1 MVNCKICEKEFD
13 LDKQLHSHLRAHKL
27 RMAEYYQTHFPR
39 YDVYDKKII
48 KFKNKKQYFESDF
61 NSRTNLRLWLKSI
74 TEEEAKE
81 YCSKLLSDRKE
92 QKELIYSPTQ
102 VELRSL
108 TSPPMQYF
116 NEVFGWDGYYKLCSS
131 LGYKNKHKIFNDIVS
146 GAEYDKPE
154 YVIYVDTREQKPL
167 KFEKRKIQVKKLDYG
182 DYTFSD
188 SRATCNCYIERK
200 SLSDFIGTMSA
211 GYERFNNEIKRAT
224 ENEAYL
230 IVLVE
235 ETLSKATSF
244 QFLPYISK
252 KIKATP
258 EFIFH
263 RVRALIQKYPNIQF
277 LFVNGRKESSRVMER
292 IFTSGCVHR
301 QADLQLAY
309 DLKKL

>member
-116 NEVFGWDGYYKLCSS
+116 NEVFGW
-131 LGYKNKHKIFNDIVS
+131 
-146 GAEYDKPE
+146 
-154 YVIYVDTREQKPL
+154 T
-167 KFEKRKIQVKKLDYG
+167 
-182 DYTFSD
+182 
-188 SRATCNCYIERK
+188 
-200 SLSDFIGTMSA
+200 
-211 GYERFNNEIKRAT
+211 
-224 ENEAYL
+224 
-230 IVLVE
+230 
-235 ETLSKATSF
+235 
-244 QFLPYISK
+244 
-252 KIKATP
+252 
-258 EFIFH
+258 
-263 RVRALIQKYPNIQF
+263 
-277 LFVNGRKESSRVMER
+277 
-292 IFTSGCVHR
+292 
-301 QADLQLAY
+301 
-309 DLKKL
+309 